1 MITEFS
7 IITSTG
13 IEFHLNLNIKDIEE
27 KRYPD
32 GTEEEWMKYANS
44 MTKGI
49 RWKNNGKTIEFLEE
63 GINIRGYP
71 FPDLEKVL
79 VSYTKNDNHPFSS
92 PRNAVIYNAD
102 GSIYMHLEEPKEFL
116 SNLAKSQRPKPYFDY
131 YDSGS
136 WKKNKLGEWVM
147 SINLVYNYYFYEGR
161 IIDELTGELGEVVDS
176 GRF

>member
-7 IITSTG
+7 NITNTG
-13 IEFHLNLNIKDIEE
+13 IVVSLDISNNRFIELTGQD
-27 KRYPD
+27 YL
-32 GTEEEWMKYANS
+32 KYVNS

-49 RWKNNGKTIEFLEE
+49 RWRNDGKIIEFLEE
-63 GINIRGYP
+63 EMNIDGYP
-71 FPDLEKVL
+71 FPSLGKVL
-79 VSYTKNDNHPFSS
+79 VSYHKNDKHPFSL

-116 SNLAKSQRPKPYFDY
+116 SDLAKSQRPKPYFDY

-161 IIDELTGELGEVVDS
+161 LIDELTGELGEVVDS